1 MKDKNS
7 ITDNFGAC
15 PIPIDNY
22 PNIVMAH
29 GGGGQMTD
37 QLIKEMFKPVF
48 NNQFLADEHDGAVF
62 DPAGKKTALT
72 TDSYVIQPLFF
83 PGGDIGSLA
92 VYGTVND
99 LAMCGAIPAYLSLS
113 LIIEEG
119 LPMLTLWRIV
129 NSIQKAADLTGVR
142 IVTGDTK
149 VINKTGIDNLYIN
162 TTGIGFIKHELD
174 INPAGVREGDHII
187 LSGDIGRHGIAIMAT
202 REGLEFETELT
213 SDCAPLHDIVQ
224 KILTAGIPVHC
235 MRDLTR
241 GGMASALIEIANSAG
256 KTFEIGEETIPV
268 TDAVSGAC
276 ELLGFDPVYVAN
288 EGRFVLFVPENHAQ
302 QCLDIC
308 KNHPAGEG
316 AAVIG
321 RVTAGKQA
329 NVIMKNSIGGQRILH
344 MFSGEQLPRIC

>member
-1 MKDKNS
+1 MKNTNN
-7 ITDNFGAC
+7 IPDNFGAC
-15 PIPIDNY
+15 PIPLEHY
-22 PNIVMAH
+22 PHIVMAH
-29 GGGGQMTD
+29 GGGGLLTD
-37 QLIKEMFKPVF
+37 QLIKGMFKPVF
-48 NNQFLADEHDGAVF
+48 NNQFLANEHDGAVF
-62 DPAGKKTALT
+62 DSAGKKIAFT

-99 LAMCGAIPAYLSLS
+99 LSMCGAIPAYISLS

-119 LPMLTLWRIV
+119 LPMQTLWHIV
-129 NSIQKAADLTGVR
+129 NSIQKAAELTGVQ

-149 VINKTGIDNLYIN
+149 VINKTGGDGLYIN
-162 TTGIGFIKHELD
+162 TTGIGFIDHD
-174 INPAGVREGDHII
+174 QNINPSEIQDDDLII

-213 SDCAPLHDIVQ
+213 SDCAPLNDIVQ

-241 GGMASALIEIANSAG
+241 GGLASALIEIAHSAG
-256 KTFEIGEETIPV
+256 KSFEIDEDTIPV
-268 TDAVSGAC
+268 TDAVNGAC

-288 EGRFVLFVPENHAQ
+288 EGRFILFVPREHAQ
-302 QCLDIC
+302 QCLNIC
-308 KNHPAGEG
+308 LKHTAGEH
-316 AAVIG
+316 AVVIG
-321 RVTAGKQA
+321 RVTTDKQA
-329 NVIMKNSIGGQRILH
+329 TVVMKNRIGGKRILH

>member
-1 MKDKNS
+1 MKDKKS
-7 ITDNFGAC
+7 IADNFGAC
-15 PIPIDNY
+15 PIPLDNY
-22 PNIVMAH
+22 PHIVMAH
-29 GGGGQMTD
+29 GGGGQMTN
-37 QLIKEMFKPVF
+37 QLIKEMFNPVF
-48 NNQFLADEHDGAVF
+48 NNQFLAAEHDGAVF
-62 DPAGKKTALT
+62 DSAGKKAAFT

-99 LAMCGAIPAYLSLS
+99 LCMCGAVPAYISLS

-119 LPMLTLWRIV
+119 LPMQNLWRII
-129 NSIQKAADLTGVR
+129 NSIQKAAERTGVQ

-149 VINKTGIDNLYIN
+149 VIDKTGGGGLYIN
-162 TTGIGFIKHELD
+162 TSGIGFIEHDLN
-174 INPAGVREGDHII
+174 INPAAIRNGDLIL
-187 LSGDIGRHGIAIMAT
+187 LSGDIGRHGIAVMAT

-213 SDCAPLHDIVQ
+213 SDCAPLNDIVQ

-241 GGMASALIEIANSAG
+241 GGLASALIEIAHSAG
-256 KTFEIGEETIPV
+256 NTLEINEETVPV
-268 TDAVSGAC
+268 TDAVGGAC

-288 EGRFVLFVPENHAQ
+288 EGRFVMFVPQEHARQCLKICRNHA
-302 QCLDIC
+302 
-308 KNHPAGEG
+308 AGES

-321 RVTAGKQA
+321 RVTEKKQGT
-329 NVIMKNSIGGQRILH
+329 VVMKNRIGGQRILH